1 MEFISQ
7 NLQDTITFA
16 NEFAKSLKDGDVVA
30 LVGDLGAGKTTF
42 VKAVCSALGVKED
55 VTSPTFTLLNEYM
68 GRIAVYHFD
77 MYRLKSPV
85 EAIDSGLDE
94 ILRAGNGVC
103 FVEWPE
109 KIAGLMPEAHLTIE
123 ILSVGE
129 TERKFIITEAK

>member
-55 VTSPTFTLLNEYM
+55 VTSPTFT
-68 GRIAVYHFD
+68 
-77 MYRLKSPV
+77 
-85 EAIDSGLDE
+85 
-94 ILRAGNGVC
+94 
-103 FVEWPE
+103 
-109 KIAGLMPEAHLTIE
+109 
-123 ILSVGE
+123 
-129 TERKFIITEAK
+129 